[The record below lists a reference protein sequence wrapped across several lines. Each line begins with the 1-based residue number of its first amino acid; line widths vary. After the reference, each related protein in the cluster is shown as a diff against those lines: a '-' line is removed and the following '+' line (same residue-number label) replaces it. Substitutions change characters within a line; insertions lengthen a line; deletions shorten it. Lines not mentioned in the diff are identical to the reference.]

1 MFTADEAVGA
11 DSTELFNYLT
21 GYSRQTDYRK
31 LSVAPVNMREKINEL
46 IDREIRHQQAG
57 QPSRFVAKLNRLADK
72 QLIEKLYEA
81 SSAGVKIDLIVRG
94 VCMLRPGVPNLSENI
109 TVRSIIGRFLEHSRV
124 FYFANGGDD
133 EVYIGSADW
142 MSRNLNY
149 RIEVVAPVSDTS
161 LKHYLRDVMLGA
173 YLRDNTKARE
183 LQPDG
188 SYTKVPMEPGE
199 RPFNS
204 QEFFISRETALS

>member
-1 MFTADEAVGA
+1 
-11 DSTELFNYLT
+11 
-21 GYSRQTDYRK
+21 
-31 LSVAPVNMREKINEL
+31 
-46 IDREIRHQQAG
+46 
-57 QPSRFVAKLNRLADK
+57 
-72 QLIEKLYEA
+72 
-81 SSAGVKIDLIVRG
+81 VKIDLIVRG

-149 RIEVVAPVSDTS
+149 RIEVVAPVSDPS
-161 LKHYLRDVMLGA
+161 LQHYLRDVMLGA

-188 SYTKVPMEPGE
+188 SYTKVPLEPGE